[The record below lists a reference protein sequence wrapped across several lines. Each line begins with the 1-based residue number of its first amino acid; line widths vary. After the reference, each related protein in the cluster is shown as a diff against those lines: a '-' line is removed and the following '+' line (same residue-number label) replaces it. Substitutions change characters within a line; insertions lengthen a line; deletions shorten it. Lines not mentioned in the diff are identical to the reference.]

1 MNAEGWQLLV
11 MQAVE
16 HYMAGDT
23 HRLQLLARHLEMCD
37 QTKQVLRDLRY
48 GWTGVDI
55 LETVRLVPAAARAST
70 GTEEA

>member
-37 QTKQVLRDLRY
+37 QVKQVLRDRGY
-48 GWTGVDI
+48 GWTGLDI
-55 LETVRLVPAAARAST
+55 LETVEMVPYVDNGA
-70 GTEEA
+70 GGGE